1 MNQPPLPAET
11 RYWTP
16 TDDRQRVVNALFD
29 RSAEH
34 YDRAC
39 HLMSCGSGQRYRREA
54 LDRAGLRPGMR
65 VLDVGTGT
73 GLLASEIVHV
83 LGRSG
88 HLVGLDPSWKM
99 MAASRRSNVAFGLGL
114 GLVLVQGLGER
125 LPFSNGSFDVVTMG
139 YALRHVPDLDQT
151 FEEYRRVLA
160 PGGLLLLLEITRP
173 ASALGLALARVY
185 FGTVVPLVVR
195 IGTGSANAAELMR
208 FYWETIAQCV
218 PPATVLASLRRVGF
232 AQPDRAVING
242 IFSEYTAT
250 RA

>member
-11 RYWTP
+11 HYWTRR
-16 TDDRQRVVNALFD
+16 DDRQRVVNGLFD

-39 HLMSCGSGQRYRREA
+39 GIMSFGSGQGYRREA
-54 LDRAGLRPGMR
+54 LDRAGLRPGMH

-73 GLLASEIVHV
+73 GLLAREIVHL
-83 LGRSG
+83 LGSSG
-88 HLVGLDPSWKM
+88 RVVGLDPSWNM
-99 MAASRRSNVAFGLGL
+99 MAAGRRELDLRF
-114 GLVLVQGLGER
+114 VQGLGER
-125 LPFSNGSFDVVTMG
+125 LPFPDGRFDFVTMG

-151 FEEYRRVLA
+151 FQEYRRVLR
-160 PGGLLLLLEITRP
+160 PGGRLLLLEITRP
-173 ASALGLALARVY
+173 ASTLGLALARIY
-185 FGTVVPLVVR
+185 FGTVIPFLTR

-218 PPATVLASLRRVGF
+218 PPETVLASLARAGF
-232 AQPDRAVING
+232 ATPDRAVVHG

-250 RA
+250 RGA